1 MAVAEMFSGDDG
13 SSKFE
18 IKLKRGLKHKYG
30 FTIADGEDNGDP
42 SIFITSIIEK
52 GVAAKDGRLEIGQ
65 KLLKINGV
73 DTTNVD
79 QATRAVRI
87 SKNVLTLLVQK
98 WPGPTSLDHVRIE
111 SATSLSAPP
120 SPAVSV
126 GLEESK
132 DQRIRHLEEEGKAEL
147 SQRCFRLEAQV
158 VELRY
163 IGTVKSILYSLCTL
177 SFYKE
182 PMHFIIF

>member
-98 WPGPTSLDHVRIE
+98 WPGKEIGSR
-111 SATSLSAPP
+111 ATGLQGMERGPQKTERRLS
-120 SPAVSV
+120 SP
-126 GLEESK
+126 
-132 DQRIRHLEEEGKAEL
+132 IRD
-147 SQRCFRLEAQV
+147 
-158 VELRY
+158 
-163 IGTVKSILYSLCTL
+163 
-177 SFYKE
+177 
-182 PMHFIIF
+182 PIIVP